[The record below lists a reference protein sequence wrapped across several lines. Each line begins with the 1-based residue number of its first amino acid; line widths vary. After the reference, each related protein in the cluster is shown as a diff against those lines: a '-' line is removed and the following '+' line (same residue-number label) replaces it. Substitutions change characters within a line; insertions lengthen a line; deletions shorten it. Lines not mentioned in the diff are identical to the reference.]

1 MFVEPPSQ
9 TEGHQK
15 AQFACRVSSLI
26 IWTSCTYLDI
36 MHLFGHHA
44 LIWTSCTYLDIMPLL
59 GKLSL
64 ILVIYDTTSD
74 EACSKEDK
82 SEDSCILTADL
93 PISLESILAFTFI

>member
-1 MFVEPPSQ
+1 
-9 TEGHQK
+9 
-15 AQFACRVSSLI
+15 
-26 IWTSCTYLDI
+26 
-36 MHLFGHHA
+36 
-44 LIWTSCTYLDIMPLL
+44 MPLL

-93 PISLESILAFTFI
+93 PISLESILAFTFIWPFCVDTRCIRVTVIGLGLATFINVYQKKERSKVCVFY